1 MISNK
6 VFMDTRSLFLRQQQP
21 WWNGWEICNVIEIK
35 NNEMLQSLLVERK
48 YKTVLVKEEFLQ
60 KKIQKKEDVFVDFT
74 TNSLTER

>member
-1 MISNK
+1 M
-6 VFMDTRSLFLRQQQP
+6 
-21 WWNGWEICNVIEIK
+21 IEIK

-48 YKTVLVKEEFLQ
+48 YKIVLVKEEFLQ